1 MFITFAIIIIRTLIT
16 TSQEYTKKHHD
27 KKVRMQQMHKLSM
40 GKLKMFHMKHQ
51 KEVVKNA

>member
-16 TSQEYTKKHHD
+16 TSQEYTKKHND